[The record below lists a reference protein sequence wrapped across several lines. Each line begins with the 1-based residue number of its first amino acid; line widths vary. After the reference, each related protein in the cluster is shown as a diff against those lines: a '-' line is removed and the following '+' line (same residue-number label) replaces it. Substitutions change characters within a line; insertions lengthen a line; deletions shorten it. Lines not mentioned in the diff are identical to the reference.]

1 MQNSETQKNLP
12 FATCNLQLAPR
23 SLPLIPFPFPLATRP
38 LPLAPCA
45 LSLAPCHSPSLKEG
59 AFTLLELTI
68 SITILGIIIL
78 IIGSA
83 MNVSFRSMNLGE
95 KKIEALERIR
105 ASLKIIDSQI
115 QSSIPL
121 MFDYNGDMKYYF
133 TGQKDSLRVATNYS
147 LWSDNKGYVIVT
159 YKVVSD
165 DNGKKSLYAYENII
179 GIKDKREALLLEGF
193 DEIYFEYFKKNLGKE
208 KTSEEWEEES
218 SSYDIPKKVRLH
230 IIDKAKH
237 LSIII
242 PLRVRELG
250 L

>member
-1 MQNSETQKNLP
+1 
-12 FATCNLQLAPR
+12 
-23 SLPLIPFPFPLATRP
+23 
-38 LPLAPCA
+38 
-45 LSLAPCHSPSLKEG
+45 
-59 AFTLLELTI
+59 
-68 SITILGIIIL
+68 
-78 IIGSA
+78 

-95 KKIEALERIR
+95 KKIDALERIR

-121 MFDYNGDMKYYF
+121 TYQTDGNLKFYF

-179 GIKDKREALLLEGF
+179 GIKDKREALLLEGY
-193 DEIYFEYFKKNLGKE
+193 DEIYFEYFKKDLRKE

-218 SSYDIPKKVRLH
+218 SSHDIPEKVRLH
-230 IIDKAKH
+230 IVDKTKH
-237 LSIII
+237 LSTVI
-242 PLRVRELG
+242 PLRVRESVL
-250 L
+250 